1 MIHLRLVRFGAAT
14 SSSNGSLT
22 RLQLCSLIL
31 GSGNMNNFIIYKIII
46 VKFGARNMFAL
57 SMQDVKPM
65 IRALNLTHGLT

>member
-1 MIHLRLVRFGAAT
+1 MA
-14 SSSNGSLT
+14 
-22 RLQLCSLIL
+22 C
-31 GSGNMNNFIIYKIII
+31 